1 MMRDPVDDPRGSPEL
16 VLLGPSSDLTA
27 AEIAER
33 LATFIETLAV
43 DETAPS

>member
-1 MMRDPVDDPRGSPEL
+1 MHDPADDPRGSAEL

-33 LATFIETLAV
+33 LAAFIESLAG
-43 DETAPS
+43 DERSTS